1 MNFAYDREMY
11 ERWLTLY
18 PNMEM
23 GLIKY
28 ISFEDYKKKLK
39 ENITTSQKQ
48 KNLSNKQIIDEMES
62 IVQKYEKQKRKAGG
76 IDGNI

>member
-1 MNFAYDREMY
+1 MDFAYDREMY

-23 GLIKY
+23 GLLKY

-62 IVQKYEKQKRKAGG
+62 IVEKYEKQKRKAGG

>member
-1 MNFAYDREMY
+1 MDFAYDREMY

-48 KNLSNKQIIDEMES
+48 KNLSNKQIIDEMEF
-62 IVQKYEKQKRKAGG
+62 IVEKYEKQKRKAGG

>member
-1 MNFAYDREMY
+1 MDFAYDREMY

-62 IVQKYEKQKRKAGG
+62 IVEKYEKQKRKAGG

>member
-23 GLIKY
+23 GQIKY

-39 ENITTSQKQ
+39 ENITTSQRQ